1 MTDSPEISP
10 SAREDGIEL
19 RRQVRESVEAYF
31 NDLNGETPCD
41 VYRLVLNEVEKPLLE
56 VVMQYVGHN
65 QSQAS
70 RILGINRNTLRKKL
84 EDHNLT

>member
-1 MTDSPEISP
+1 MTDSPKRSL
-10 SAREDGIEL
+10 SHRRDSIEL
-19 RRQVRESVEAYF
+19 RHHVRESVEAYF
-31 NDLNGETPCD
+31 KDLNGETPCD

-56 VVMQYVGHN
+56 VVMQYAGQN